1 MYSLV
6 GKKVWIAGHRG
17 MVGQALM
24 RRLAFE
30 RCDILTID
38 HADLDCRDQAAVN
51 DWMGANKPDVIY
63 IAAARV
69 GGIMDNANN
78 PAEFFYDNMMI
89 AANIMHAAYLNGVE
103 RVIFLGSS
111 CIYPKHAAQP
121 ISENAL
127 LSDVLEPTNE
137 AYALAK
143 IGGVK
148 MAEYYSRQYG
158 CFFSAAMPCNLF
170 GAGDT
175 YDAQNSH
182 VIPAMIMK
190 AHAAKQAGQGELVLW
205 GTGSPLREFLWV
217 DDLADGLVFM
227 TIYGEAPAMVN
238 IGTGHEVTIKDL
250 ANMICEIVGYTG
262 KVVFDETKPDGM
274 PRKVMDISQ
283 MQSLGWEAPNLLAVN
298 NDYDSYLRD
307 KISLSYQDYLK
318 II

>member
-1 MYSLV
+1 
-6 GKKVWIAGHRG
+6 

-24 RRLAFE
+24 RRFVFE

-38 HADLDCRDQAAVN
+38 HADLDCRDQAGVN
-51 DWMGANKPDVIY
+51 DWVDAHKPDVIY
-63 IAAARV
+63 VAAARV
-69 GGIMDNANN
+69 GGIMDNANH

-89 AANIMHAAYLNGVE
+89 AANIMHAAYMNGVE

-158 CFFSAAMPCNLF
+158 CHFSAAMPCNLF
-170 GAGDT
+170 GAGDS

-182 VIPAMIMK
+182 VIPSIIMK
-190 AHAAKQAGQGELVLW
+190 AHAAKEEGAEALVLW
-205 GTGSPLREFLWV
+205 GTGAPLREFLWV

-227 TIYGEAPAMVN
+227 TIYGEEPVMVN
-238 IGTGHEVTIKDL
+238 IGTGQEITIKCL

-262 KVVFDETKPDGM
+262 KIVFDETKPDGT
-274 PRKVMDISQ
+274 PRKVMDISA

-298 NDYDSYLRD
+298 HDYDSYLRD
-307 KISLSYQDYLK
+307 KIRLSYEDYLQNLNG
-318 II
+318 

>member
-24 RRLAFE
+24 WRLAFE
-30 RCDILTID
+30 RCDILTVD

-69 GGIMDNANN
+69 GGIMDNANH

-89 AANIMHAAYLNGVE
+89 AANIMHAAYLNGAE

-127 LSDVLEPTNE
+127 LSGVLEPTNE

-148 MAEYYSRQYG
+148 MADYYSRQYG

-170 GAGDT
+170 GAGDS

-205 GTGSPLREFLWV
+205 GTGAPLREFLWV

-227 TIYGEAPAMVN
+227 TIYGEAPAMIN

-262 KVVFDETKPDGM
+262 KVVFDETKPDGT

>member
-30 RCDILTID
+30 RCDILTIN

-51 DWMGANKPDVIY
+51 DWVGANKPDVIY

-89 AANIMHAAYLNGVE
+89 AANIMHAAYLSGAE

-148 MAEYYSRQYG
+148 MADYYSRQYG
-158 CFFSAAMPCNLF
+158 CHYSAAMPCNLF

-262 KVVFDETKPDGM
+262 KVVFDETKPDGT
-274 PRKVMDISQ
+274 PRKVMDISH

-298 NDYDSYLRD
+298 YDYDSYLRD

>member
-1 MYSLV
+1 
-6 GKKVWIAGHRG
+6 

-30 RCDILTID
+30 RCDILTIN

-69 GGIMDNANN
+69 GGIMDNANH

-89 AANIMHAAYLNGVE
+89 AANIMHAAYLNGAE

-111 CIYPKHAAQP
+111 CIYPKHAVQP

-148 MAEYYSRQYG
+148 MADYYSRQYG

-175 YDAQNSH
+175 YNAQNSH

-262 KVVFDETKPDGM
+262 KVVFDETKPDGT

-298 NDYDSYLRD
+298 YDYDSYLRD

>member
-1 MYSLV
+1 
-6 GKKVWIAGHRG
+6 

-30 RCDILTID
+30 RCDILTVD
-38 HADLDCRDQAAVN
+38 HADLDCRDQVAVN

-69 GGIMDNANN
+69 GGIMDNANH

-89 AANIMHAAYLNGVE
+89 AANIIHAAYLNGAE

-148 MAEYYSRQYG
+148 MADYYSRQYG
-158 CFFSAAMPCNLF
+158 CHFSAAMPCNLF

-190 AHAAKQAGQGELVLW
+190 AHAAKQAEQGELVLW

-227 TIYGEAPAMVN
+227 TIYGEAPAMMN

-262 KVVFDETKPDGM
+262 KVIFDETKPDGT

-298 NDYDSYLRD
+298 HDYDSYLRD
-307 KISLSYQDYLK
+307 KISLSYEDYLK

>member
-1 MYSLV
+1 
-6 GKKVWIAGHRG
+6 
-17 MVGQALM
+17 
-24 RRLAFE
+24 
-30 RCDILTID
+30 
-38 HADLDCRDQAAVN
+38 
-51 DWMGANKPDVIY
+51 
-63 IAAARV
+63 
-69 GGIMDNANN
+69 MDNANH

-89 AANIMHAAYLNGVE
+89 AANIMHAAYLNGAE

-170 GAGDT
+170 GAGDS

-205 GTGSPLREFLWV
+205 GTGAPLREFLWV

-227 TIYGEAPAMVN
+227 TIYGEAPAMIN

-262 KVVFDETKPDGM
+262 KIVFDETKPDGT
-274 PRKVMDISQ
+274 PRKVMDISE
-283 MQSLGWEAPNLLAVN
+283 MQLLGWEAPNLLAVN
-298 NDYDSYLRD
+298 HDYDSYLRV
-307 KISLSYQDYLK
+307 KIRLSYEDYLQNLNG
-318 II
+318 